1 MFKYLSSVKL
11 LVEQLYLQTIALQ
24 LPDLTIKIVGIL
36 IWYENFYKKN
46 PDEDR
51 LVKFHIFAVY
61 LPINQCIQI

>member
-36 IWYENFYKKN
+36 IWYENFCKKN
-46 PDEDR
+46 SDENR
-51 LVKFHIFAVY
+51 LVKFHIFAGY
-61 LPINQCIQI
+61 LPINLCIQI